1 MCIYGTGAVKYSPKA
16 IKYTLKAI
24 RDRATAPNSFLSD
37 TILWTT

>member
-24 RDRATAPNSFLSD
+24 RDRATAPKFLSN